1 MATAVTNGKSS
12 FDLIAG
18 YTDGEAVTPS
28 DTVPTEFSKFA
39 RALWIGTTGHVKLI
53 TTAGTTL
60 TLNSVPVGELKVQ
73 CKQVLSTGTT
83 ASNIV
88 ALW

>member
-1 MATAVTNGKSS
+1 MTTAVSNAKSS
-12 FDLIAG
+12 FDLLAG
-18 YTDGEAVTPS
+18 ATSGEAVTPS
-28 DTVPTEFSKFA
+28 NSDELTKFA
-39 RALWIGTTGHVKLI
+39 RALWVGTAGDIALV
-53 TTAGTTL
+53 TTAGTSL
-60 TLNSVPVGELKVQ
+60 TFVGIAAGTMVPIQ

>member
-1 MATAVTNGKSS
+1 MATAVSNGKTS

-18 YTDGEAVTPS
+18 YTGGEAVAPS
-28 DTVPTEFSKFA
+28 DTIPTEFTKFA
-39 RALWIGTTGHVKLI
+39 RALWVGTSGHVKLI
-53 TTAGTTL
+53 TIDGTTL
-60 TLNSVPVGELKVQ
+60 TLNSVPVGLLPVQ
-73 CKQVLSTGTT
+73 CKQVLSSGTA

>member
-1 MATAVTNGKSS
+1 MATAVENGKSS
-12 FDLIAG
+12 FDLISS
-18 YTDGEAVTPS
+18 YTGGEAVTPN
-28 DTVPTEFSKFA
+28 DTVPTEFTKFA

-53 TTAGTTL
+53 TTDGTTL